1 VTRLGLP
8 QSDDTLLRS
17 LKRHAARRQETASV
31 RVVGIDDW
39 SLRQALEEGRIRHR
53 VGGTQNQP
61 RVTPVEIWF
70 QMPASGRRERT
81 LMSGACW
88 PAAANSARQTSR
100 HRLHKAAVHDDL
112 ILM

>member
-39 SLRQALEEGRIRHR
+39 SWRQGTTYGTILVDLESRTMRSVGAKASKGLATRHPFKIVR
-53 VGGTQNQP
+53 
-61 RVTPVEIWF
+61 
-70 QMPASGRRERT
+70 
-81 LMSGACW
+81 
-88 PAAANSARQTSR
+88 
-100 HRLHKAAVHDDL
+100 
-112 ILM
+112 